1 MEVPLSPDID
11 TKGVHARSRGT
22 LLSSPMVITLGAQ
35 GKGELCN
42 TIVYRRAGITYSGNK
57 LLIGGA
63 GKLTGLV
70 GDELVP
76 RSETR

>member
-1 MEVPLSPDID
+1 
-11 TKGVHARSRGT
+11 
-22 LLSSPMVITLGAQ
+22 MVITLGAQ